1 MKTIYKVLPM
11 IWAVGLFGCSNDK
24 PVSQKAVVAEES
36 DVEVKEDFV
45 SKLPDT
51 APTLKVALTGDFPPF
66 SFQDNYGNLQGV
78 DIDSIRAI
86 GEEQGFKVEFY
97 KETWQG
103 LFDSVESGSRDIA
116 ISGISYQKER
126 DEKYG
131 LSKPYFFNPS
141 AIMYEKSKLNIQNL
155 DDLKGLRVGALEGS
169 RQADVLKAMGDD
181 IELTTMN
188 TSFLSYENLMQGK
201 IDAIV
206 DDLPILQYTAKSH
219 PDTKVIIK
227 SYERDDTPAA
237 QQVILMAK
245 DNQVLIDDVNEGIT
259 KLKAKGVFKG
269 IEAKWLS
276 EDNTAKEATPVAQ

>member
-1 MKTIYKVLPM
+1 M
-11 IWAVGLFGCSNDK
+11 IWAVGLFGCSNDQ
-24 PVSQKAVVAEES
+24 PVNQKVAVTEES
-36 DVEVKEDFV
+36 EVEEAFV

-66 SFQDNYGNLQGV
+66 SFQDDYGSLQGV

-131 LSKPYFFNPS
+131 LSIPYFFNPS
-141 AIMYEKSKLNIQNL
+141 AIMYKNATLNIQNL

-169 RQADVLKAMGDD
+169 RQADALKAMGDD
-181 IELTTMN
+181 IELSTTD
-188 TSFLSYENLMQGK
+188 TSFLSFESLMLDE

-206 DDLPILQYTAKSH
+206 DDMPILQYTAKSH
-219 PDTKVIIK
+219 PDSNVTIK
-227 SYERDDTPAA
+227 SYEAADKPAA
-237 QQVILMAK
+237 QQVVLMAK

-259 KLKAKGVFKG
+259 KLKAKGVFKE
-269 IEAKWLS
+269 IEDKWLS
-276 EDNTAKEATPVAQ
+276 EATE